1 MSQENT
7 QRVAEFNFNFR
18 TKDGIKRPTV
28 TVEGILPTTE
38 GLIAILQGEDDKQ
51 KQLIH
56 DLVASAVQGHIRTF
70 VEADENFGQDQYNE
84 LFANG
89 KVDVAALANLP
100 KSERNTL
107 SKEQLEE
114 FAKDYIQYMPE
125 ITGKDVKRITSAA
138 GLFVERYKRVAGDN
152 AVLAVLQEQL
162 GVFVENAPEEV
173 TSKHERA
180 IGYLAEKVEE
190 LLSVKITADAL

>member
-1 MSQENT
+1 MSEVQT
-7 QRVAEFNFNFR
+7 QRLAELTFNFR

-28 TVEGILPTTE
+28 TVEGVLPTTE
-38 GLIAILQGEDDKQ
+38 GLIQILQGDDEKQ
-51 KQLIH
+51 KELLH
-56 DLVASAVQGHIRTF
+56 YLVGSAIQGHVRSF
-70 VEADENFGQDQYNE
+70 VEADEDFGQDAYNALLE
-84 LFANG
+84 GG
-89 KVDVAALANLP
+89 KVDFAALANLP

-125 ITGKDVKRITSAA
+125 ITGKEVKKVQAAA

-173 TSKHERA
+173 TSKHDRA

>member
-1 MSQENT
+1 MSEVQT
-7 QRVAEFNFNFR
+7 QRVAEATFNFR
-18 TKDGIKRPTV
+18 TKDGYKRPAV
-28 TVEGILPTTE
+28 AVEIVLPTTA
-38 GLIAILQGEDDKQ
+38 GLVGILQGEDEKQ
-51 KQLIH
+51 INFLH
-56 DLVASAVQGHIRTF
+56 DLVASAVQSHIRSF
-70 VEADENFGQDQYNE
+70 VENDTDFDQESYNKLLE
-84 LFANG
+84 EG
-89 KVDVAALANLP
+89 KVDLAAIANLP

-125 ITGKDVKRITSAA
+125 ITGKDVKRISSAA